1 MVGRGNVIQMIG
13 EWVGGWTVRTYDGYY
28 INCNILFWKGTH
40 TQQRIDEM
48 DL

>member
-13 EWVGGWTVRTYDGYY
+13 EWVGGWAERTYDGYY
-28 INCNILFWKGTH
+28 INCNILFCKKD